1 MRTVALT
8 LTALAL
14 LHADN
19 VTAFWRMN
27 CGIIQRGR
35 IDPLVSPG
43 AIAAHVHT
51 IVGGS
56 SELNRLRSGLLYL
69 TARRHRHQRNIR
81 DPFQL
86 RVHVMRDPYRQV
98 RLLDS

>member
-1 MRTVALT
+1 MRTVSSS

-14 LHADN
+14 LYTDHVN
-19 VTAFWRMN
+19 AFWRMN

-56 SELNRLRSGLLYL
+56 SEYQTLESRSLYL
-69 TARRHRHQRNIR
+69 TIHRHRHQRYIR
-81 DPFQL
+81 DPFQF
-86 RVHVMRDPYRQV
+86 RMHIMRDSNR
-98 RLLDS
+98 

>member
-1 MRTVALT
+1 MRTVSPA

-14 LHADN
+14 LYARN
-19 VTAFWRMN
+19 ANAFWRMN

-56 SELNRLRSGLLYL
+56 SEYMCLSNRLC
-69 TARRHRHQRNIR
+69 I
-81 DPFQL
+81 
-86 RVHVMRDPYRQV
+86 
-98 RLLDS
+98 